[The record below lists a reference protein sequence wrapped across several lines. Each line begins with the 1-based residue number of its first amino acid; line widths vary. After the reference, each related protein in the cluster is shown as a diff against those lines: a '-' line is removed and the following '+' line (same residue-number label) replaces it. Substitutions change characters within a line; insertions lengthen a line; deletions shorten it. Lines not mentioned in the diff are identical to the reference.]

1 MLCHTNWSG
10 LESEKGTLL
19 GHVDGDSSRQD
30 WRCGHISS
38 EGPPDP
44 RQSEQNECLG
54 MLEKGAALSLQRLAE
69 EMNSLCPVLCEFV
82 GLELLVSVVM
92 LQPG

>member
-30 WRCGHISS
+30 WMCGHPSS